1 MADIKNHKRVN
12 DIWLGRFERPA
23 LRWLA
28 AHMPGW
34 VNSDILTGVGILGAV
49 IIFVSYGLTNL
60 DKNFLWLASL
70 GFAINW
76 FGDSLDGTLAR
87 YRHQERPR
95 YGFFIDHTVDAIN
108 ETLIFLGIGI
118 SPYFSFNV
126 LSVALV
132 GYLMMSILVYV
143 RTCVVGEFK
152 LSYGGFGP
160 TELRL
165 IIVIINTV
173 IYFIG
178 SPTVQLSFGLIN
190 VLDVLAALI
199 AAILFGIYIGQTLMH
214 GRELRR
220 LGE

>member
-143 RTCVVGEFK
+143 RTCVMGEFK

-165 IIVIINTV
+165 IIMIINTV

-199 AAILFGIYIGQTLMH
+199 AAILFGIYISQTLMH